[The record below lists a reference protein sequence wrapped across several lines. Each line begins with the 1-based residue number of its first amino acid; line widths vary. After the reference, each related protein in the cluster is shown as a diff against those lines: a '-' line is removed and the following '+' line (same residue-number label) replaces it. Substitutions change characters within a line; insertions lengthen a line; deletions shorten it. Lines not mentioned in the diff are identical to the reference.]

1 MNILIVA
8 AHPDDEIL
16 GAGGTVFRLTEQGN
30 RVSLCVLC
38 GNADN
43 RSYRPSTEALK
54 ENMNSATASI
64 GISEI
69 YCGTYK
75 DSNLNV
81 YPHNDIVRFIEDAIF
96 ESHSSVIITHHPA
109 DLNND
114 HKITSLYAQEA
125 ARISMR
131 QTVPAVKLNGLV
143 YMEVP
148 SSTDWSFGE
157 AAERFCPNTFI
168 EIGEDGVKAKLEA
181 LKEYGS
187 IMRKFPHPRSKE
199 NIKALASLRGG
210 QSDTVYAEAFQTA
223 FWRV

>member
-81 YPHNDIVRFIEDAIF
+81 YPHNDIVRFIEDAY
-96 ESHSSVIITHHPA
+96 SSRITLVVIIK
-109 DLNND
+109 
-114 HKITSLYAQEA
+114 KI
-125 ARISMR
+125 
-131 QTVPAVKLNGLV
+131 
-143 YMEVP
+143 
-148 SSTDWSFGE
+148 
-157 AAERFCPNTFI
+157 
-168 EIGEDGVKAKLEA
+168 
-181 LKEYGS
+181 
-187 IMRKFPHPRSKE
+187 
-199 NIKALASLRGG
+199 
-210 QSDTVYAEAFQTA
+210 
-223 FWRV
+223 

>member
-16 GAGGTVFRLTEQGN
+16 GAGGTIFNLTKQGHKA
-30 RVSLCVLC
+30 SLCILC
-38 GNADN
+38 GNAEN
-43 RSYRPSTEALK
+43 RSYRPSSEALR
-54 ENMNSATASI
+54 ENMNEAAAGI
-64 GISEI
+64 GISDI

-96 ESHSSVIITHHPA
+96 ESRSSVIITHHPA

-114 HKITSLYAQEA
+114 HKITSLYTQEA

-131 QTVPAVKLNGLV
+131 QTVPAEKLTGLA

-157 AAERFCPNTFI
+157 AAERFCPNTFVD
-168 EIGEDGVKAKLEA
+168 IGENGLKAKMEA
-181 LKEYGS
+181 LDAYGGV
-187 IMRKFPHPRSKE
+187 MRKIPHPRSE
-199 NIKALASLRGG
+199 EYISSLAKLRGG
-210 QSDTVYAEAFQTA
+210 QSNTEYAEAFQTA
-223 FWRV
+223 FRRI

>member
-75 DSNLNV
+75 DSNLNA

-96 ESHSSVIITHHPA
+96 ESHSSCC
-109 DLNND
+109 NNK
-114 HKITSLYAQEA
+114 KI
-125 ARISMR
+125 
-131 QTVPAVKLNGLV
+131 
-143 YMEVP
+143 
-148 SSTDWSFGE
+148 
-157 AAERFCPNTFI
+157 
-168 EIGEDGVKAKLEA
+168 
-181 LKEYGS
+181 
-187 IMRKFPHPRSKE
+187 
-199 NIKALASLRGG
+199 
-210 QSDTVYAEAFQTA
+210 
-223 FWRV
+223 